1 MYRGM
6 PNITPNTVNSTNGAN
21 NTKQAIATQTDGQH
35 RLRTQV
41 KAIVVSSEN

>member
-1 MYRGM
+1 MWRGL
-6 PNITPNTVNSTNGAN
+6 PNITPNTVYSTNAAS

-41 KAIVVSSEN
+41 KAIVVSAES